1 MMGAKA
7 PLAKPEP
14 DGTMNLI
21 VREAPASG

>member
-7 PLAKPEP
+7 PLANPEP

-21 VREAPASG
+21 VREVPASG